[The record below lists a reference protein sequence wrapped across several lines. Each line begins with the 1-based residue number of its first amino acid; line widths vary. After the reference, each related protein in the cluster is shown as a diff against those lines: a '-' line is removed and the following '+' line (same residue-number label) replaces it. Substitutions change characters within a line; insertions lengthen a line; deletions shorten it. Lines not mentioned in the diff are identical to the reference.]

1 MLHFR
6 NGAAIL
12 AHIMP
17 RPNMLHRSITSW
29 LSNDK
34 SQPFWFCFAALCF
47 LRHILLVCPSD
58 LLQWCTSFSNLLLST
73 NGGRFNP
80 CASLSSSTEVVKRVP
95 KGKSFWISF
104 DSHAASSQNTVRKF
118 TGWPWLFQQIF
129 EAKQKYYFELG
140 AYFFENSYILHQH
153 LFHSFALSTND
164 SEHRPVRHL

>member
-1 MLHFR
+1 
-6 NGAAIL
+6 
-12 AHIMP
+12 MP

-129 EAKQKYYFELG
+129 EAKQNIIRGLFFWKFLYPPSASISFLCTLNQRQRTSTRASSLETG
-140 AYFFENSYILHQH
+140 AQFTRGCSCKL
-153 LFHSFALSTND
+153 
-164 SEHRPVRHL
+164 